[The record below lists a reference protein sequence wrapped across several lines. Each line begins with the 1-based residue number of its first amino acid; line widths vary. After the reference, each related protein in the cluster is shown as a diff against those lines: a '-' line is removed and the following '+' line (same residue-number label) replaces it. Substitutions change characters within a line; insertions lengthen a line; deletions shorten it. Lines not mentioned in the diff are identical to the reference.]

1 MRVKA
6 VIQSMNTGPSNG
18 KEYEEMPEKPSANS
32 LKGQL
37 HTIDHLIG
45 DVKCDPDLYYQ
56 LTLLLETAIKLLR
69 YAEQSC

>member
-1 MRVKA
+1 
-6 VIQSMNTGPSNG
+6 
-18 KEYEEMPEKPSANS
+18 MPEKPSANS